1 MIDIKDVSLN
11 LNKRQILDH
20 VSLKLQEGKIYGLV
34 GNNGS
39 GKTMLMKCVCGFIH
53 PTSGIVLI

>member
-20 VSLKLQEGKIYGLV
+20 VSLKLQEGKSMV
-34 GNNGS
+34 WWE
-39 GKTMLMKCVCGFIH
+39 TMEVERQC
-53 PTSGIVLI
+53 